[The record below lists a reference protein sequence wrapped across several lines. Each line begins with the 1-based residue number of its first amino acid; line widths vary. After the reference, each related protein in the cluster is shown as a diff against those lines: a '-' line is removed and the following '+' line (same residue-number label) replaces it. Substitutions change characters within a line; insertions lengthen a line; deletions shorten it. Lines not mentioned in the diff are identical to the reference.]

1 MQSGSG
7 QVPLGLSNN
16 IAGSGHLGP
25 LACSEQPKRYDF
37 HRRSLGAFRN
47 KSNSFV
53 QNFHRRKHGND
64 QNNAEQKAPP
74 SLNLPDV
81 DSLVPAALL
90 DHRRKRP
97 CLSDE
102 LRAPEPQHAAQLNDN
117 LDNLDS
123 DEARKE
129 KAKAKK

>member
-1 MQSGSG
+1 MAALFNEDDFNMQSGSG

-25 LACSEQPKRYDF
+25 LACSAQPKRYDF

-81 DSLVPAALL
+81 DSLVPAGEHSGKGFQDTAYPVTG
-90 DHRRKRP
+90 RGRP
-97 CLSDE
+97 
-102 LRAPEPQHAAQLNDN
+102 
-117 LDNLDS
+117 
-123 DEARKE
+123 
-129 KAKAKK
+129 